1 MASGEEGEQQEQY
14 RRRQRR
20 RSSGEQHSRVVHVGE
35 CPTAAE
41 AERLQIPKRWERR
54 GAHQRHAL
62 NHVWRREARASNLD
76 LDSRHESLNRFTL

>member
-1 MASGEEGEQQEQY
+1 MASREEGEQQEQY

-20 RSSGEQHSRVVHVGE
+20 RSSGEQHARVVHVGE

-54 GAHQRHAL
+54 GAHQRVRDRVYLYVGRVRDLFYADDYV
-62 NHVWRREARASNLD
+62 HVQL
-76 LDSRHESLNRFTL
+76 L

>member
-62 NHVWRREARASNLD
+62 NHVWRSEARVRAISI
-76 LDSRHESLNRFTL
+76 STAHFMKV